1 MKGPLPPARHRP
13 AKVEP
18 TGLIWRAIALCG
30 LFDSRARTAPA
41 CSSCSGGGFFCPE
54 PQPMAPAVCAA
65 AATGRVCSATAGRR
79 RLAARASGAAG
90 TWPPQVSAAA
100 TDVQPST
107 QAAALPLSRR
117 GLLGGAAAA
126 AAVAVSGAGATLGS
140 NWVAPPAAEAVELA
154 PLGPVERVGGDKLSG
169 LTPDQVKASWV
180 GMGEFVLAVTASQ
193 LLWQPPLLRRASEG
207 VLWQPPGQPWHISSH
222 PHPCCNCRCR
232 TSWHATCA
240 RVSKVGAV

>member
-1 MKGPLPPARHRP
+1 M
-13 AKVEP
+13 
-18 TGLIWRAIALCG
+18 AL
-30 LFDSRARTAPA
+30 
-41 CSSCSGGGFFCPE
+41 
-54 PQPMAPAVCAA
+54 AVCAA
-65 AATGRVCSATAGRR
+65 AATGHARVATAGRR

-90 TWPPQVSAAA
+90 TWPPQASTAAA
-100 TDVQPST
+100 DAQPST

-180 GMGEFVLAVTASQ
+180 GMGASGLAAAVSLAS
-193 LLWQPPLLRRASEG
+193 LLWQPPLLRRALED
-207 VLWQPPGQPWHISSH
+207 VLWQPPGKPRHISSH
-222 PHPCCNCRCR
+222 PTPAATAGAGHPG
-232 TSWHATCA
+232 TQPA
-240 RVSKVGAV
+240 RG